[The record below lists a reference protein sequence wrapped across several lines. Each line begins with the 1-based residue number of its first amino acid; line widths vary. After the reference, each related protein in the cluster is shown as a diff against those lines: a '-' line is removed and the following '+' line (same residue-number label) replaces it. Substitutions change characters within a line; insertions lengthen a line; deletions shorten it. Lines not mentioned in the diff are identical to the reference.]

1 MMELLNVLHMEELVD
16 FSIELQTDAEPD
28 TLTLIFPDEP
38 EDTARWNLKMEKK
51 AVLLLALIENAG
63 QIEWNHPAENGRE
76 TYRWKMDLETAEDRT
91 EIYGIKEN
99 MKNAE
104 DFQSLW
110 EKTGTMEKNGKWL
123 EPQWTEEGWDT
134 GDGSVY
140 PSRSYTAGLQPTDD
154 YAGTLQLL
162 PA

>member
-1 MMELLNVLHMEELVD
+1 
-16 FSIELQTDAEPD
+16 
-28 TLTLIFPDEP
+28 
-38 EDTARWNLKMEKK
+38 MEKK

-140 PSRSYTAGLQPTDD
+140 PYRYYTAGMLPNAE
-154 YAGTLQLL
+154 YAGIAEILAEEDGLTYEEAMEPMLSSTWNPGSPEVRILWL
-162 PA
+162 G